1 MAGLHWSTTPGDAY
15 KELYDAYVKAIDDG
29 VNDIM
34 NRFRPDVET
43 YMKSNAPWK
52 DRSGNARQALWAE
65 MERIVRV
72 MIAINFGQG
81 HGIEYGVYLEFK
93 NAGRFAIV
101 NPTLDYFAPKIW
113 AAIQGML
120 RK

>member
-1 MAGLHWSTTPGDAY
+1 MAFAWQKSPEVAFAELWDAY
-15 KELYDAYVKAIDDG
+15 ADAIDKG
-29 VNDIM
+29 VAEIM
-34 NRFRPDVET
+34 DAFRPRVET

-93 NAGRFAIV
+93 NAGRYAIV

-113 AAIQGML
+113 AAIQRML